1 MSENNLNTEFEL
13 LCNKVN
19 VTYSPLFHGNKSA
32 IKSSYYNIYNDDSM
46 INKLPNIYKSIS
58 KEEIKSVAN
67 KHLRKNQRLIMEYL
81 PETKE

>member
-1 MSENNLNTEFEL
+1 VSGRSQAL
-13 LCNKVN
+13 
-19 VTYSPLFHGNKSA
+19 A
-32 IKSSYYNIYNDDSM
+32 RYYHIYNDASM
-46 INKLPNIYKSIS
+46 INKLPNIYQSIS